1 MSSDHPVPRD
11 RALDAFRGLAIVTMV
26 AANFLA
32 DKARIPAWLK
42 HAPDV
47 GYTVIDLIAPL
58 FVVAMAISWQ
68 YAAER
73 RETEPRGG
81 QTPGQGGLTP
91 AEKCLTPGRGGL
103 TPKKGGLSP
112 SMHGIRRGLALIGI
126 GAIFSAGESLALGQ
140 AGLTDWGVLQAL
152 GIVGISLTL
161 TGRLRPWLRLA
172 LAFLILLLYQALM
185 PLTKDLIL
193 ARSHGGIIGAVAWT
207 AMGLLA
213 LSSIQM
219 VPRQRSSPVAAIA
232 LGYVVLGL
240 SLSRVAPVSKNR
252 VSTSYLLIS
261 LGLSLLLYQTMR
273 FLYSR
278 GKNILSWLEPWGR
291 QPLLLYIAHQIL
303 LALFVLV
310 PWPWWHEDASL
321 VVILAQAS
329 LLFVLLSLLARYA
342 EKKGLAIVL

>member
-47 GYTVIDLIAPL
+47 GYTVVDLIAPL

-68 YAAER
+68 YAAGR
-73 RETEPRGG
+73 RDTEPRGG

-91 AEKCLTPGRGGL
+91 
-103 TPKKGGLSP
+103 KKGGLSLNV
-112 SMHGIRRGLALIGI
+112 HGIRRGLALIGI

-161 TGRLRPWLRLA
+161 TARLRPWLRLA
-172 LAFLILLLYQALM
+172 LAFLILFLYQALM

-207 AMGLLA
+207 AMGLVA

-219 VPRQRSSPVAAIA
+219 VPRQRSSTVAAIA

-252 VSTSYLLIS
+252 VSASYLLIS